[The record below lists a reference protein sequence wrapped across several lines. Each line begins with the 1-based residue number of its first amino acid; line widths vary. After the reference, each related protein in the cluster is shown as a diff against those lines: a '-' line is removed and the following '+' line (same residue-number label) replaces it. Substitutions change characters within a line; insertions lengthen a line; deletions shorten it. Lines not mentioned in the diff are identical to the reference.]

1 MADEAGSTWPG
12 EEQQRVLRQ
21 LDRMVAAGR
30 VTTQEAE
37 RLRGA
42 TDAAGFEAVL
52 GEIRARHAGPE
63 LEAAVQAGQLTGAEA
78 EDLRHRIGHGDHPR
92 GLRRRLHQWSR
103 PRRPGPP
110 PMPGE

>member
-1 MADEAGSTWPG
+1 MVDEAGRTWPG

-37 RLRGA
+37 RLRRA
-42 TDAAGFEAVL
+42 QDAADLESVM
-52 GEIRARHAGPE
+52 GEIRARHAGPD

-78 EDLRHRIGHGDHPR
+78 DDLKHRIRRGDHPR
-92 GLRRRLHQWSR
+92 GLRGQLRQWAKPHR
-103 PRRPGPP
+103 PP
-110 PMPGE
+110 PEGR